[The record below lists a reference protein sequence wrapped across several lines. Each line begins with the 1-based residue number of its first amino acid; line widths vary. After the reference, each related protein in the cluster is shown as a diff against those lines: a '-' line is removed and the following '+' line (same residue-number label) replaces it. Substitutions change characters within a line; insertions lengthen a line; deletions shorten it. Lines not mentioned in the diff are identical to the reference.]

1 MPSFPTRRFSEL
13 SKSDLGGKNVLIT
26 GASSGIGRELSRCF
40 AAEGSNLLLGCHPS
54 EKDILEGWASE
65 LRAMYGV
72 RVSALPIDL
81 SDERGPETLYG
92 SVKRTVD
99 RIDVLVNNAGILH
112 YGDFSEIPLRDHE
125 SLVKVNVIAYLKL
138 MRFFLNDM
146 VKVGEGRILNVV
158 SAAAFQATVYHA
170 TYGASKAFIQS
181 LSEAANEELKGT
193 GVSVFTFNPSYTKTP
208 LLSRG
213 GFPERVW
220 WYRISGL
227 SDPADMARKAMKAFK
242 QEKPL
247 YIPGIRNWLVHSVL
261 VRVMP
266 RSLLNTLSGWVL
278 REER

>member
-1 MPSFPTRRFSEL
+1 M

-81 SDERGPETLYG
+81 SDDRGPETLYD

-181 LSEAANEELKGT
+181 LSEAANEEIKGT